1 VLAELSAIYVGCAF
15 GDCELGVGCR
25 RTYSWIFLR
34 SALGISLEACQL
46 DLRLRMKVSYI
57 LAVLEEYAGE
67 DRMVM
72 SLRESLAVLIFGSDV
87 GGPSACL
94 ALI

>member
-1 VLAELSAIYVGCAF
+1 
-15 GDCELGVGCR
+15 
-25 RTYSWIFLR
+25 
-34 SALGISLEACQL
+34 
-46 DLRLRMKVSYI
+46 MNVSYI
-57 LAVLEEYAGE
+57 VAVLEEYAGE